1 MNVHLFGKIDSPCI
15 ANWALQK
22 TVKDNEDQLV
32 TVLPNAILKNVHMN
46 NYLDSF
52 PTTQKAMI
60 DTCIEVI
67 KTLSAGGFTLTKFI
81 SNSKK
86 NRKSYYCMTFLKNIL
101 LLTQIYR
108 TPQYKERWE
117 FYRTQKMTS

>member
-1 MNVHLFGKIDSPCI
+1 MNVHLFGKIDLPCI

-32 TVLPNAILKNVHMN
+32 TVLPDAILKNVYMN

-52 PTTQKAMI
+52 PTTQKVMI

-86 NRKSYYCMTFLKNIL
+86 NRKSYYRMTFLKNIL
-101 LLTQIYR
+101 LLT
-108 TPQYKERWE
+108 
-117 FYRTQKMTS
+117 